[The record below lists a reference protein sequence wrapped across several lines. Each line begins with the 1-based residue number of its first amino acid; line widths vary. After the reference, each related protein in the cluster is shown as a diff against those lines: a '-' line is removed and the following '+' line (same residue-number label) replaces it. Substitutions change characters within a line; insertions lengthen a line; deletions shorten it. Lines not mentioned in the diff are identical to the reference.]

1 MQFAL
6 VQYDIVWENKSAN
19 HAVIEQMLFESGVK
33 AGTYVVLPELGDTG
47 FSFDLPTIVDEQ
59 TINWGRELARNMKI
73 WLQVGYARL
82 GEEGQGRNSATII
95 TPEGQIRG
103 TYDKIHPFSFSQ
115 ESEHFRGGE
124 HLIISRCDDINVC
137 PLICYDLRFPEIWR
151 HGALAGAE
159 VFTIGASWP
168 ESRQDH
174 WRALLIARAI
184 ENQSYVVGVNRVGV
198 DPNQSYAGGSMI
210 ISPKGLVLAEAGRE
224 STVLQ
229 ASLEASKVISWR
241 REFPALQDIHG
252 EFLGALRVEKTI

>member
-6 VQYDIVWENKSAN
+6 LQYDIAWENKSAN
-19 HAVIEQMLFESGVK
+19 HALIEQMLFESGVK
-33 AGTYVVLPELGDTG
+33 AGAFVVLPELGDTG
-47 FSFDLPTIVDEQ
+47 FSFNLTKIVDDQ
-59 TINWGRELARNMKI
+59 TINWGQELARNMKI
-73 WLQVGYARL
+73 WLQVGHARL
-82 GEEGQGRNSATII
+82 GEEGRGRNCATII
-95 TPEGQIRG
+95 TPEGQIAG
-103 TYDKIHPFSFSQ
+103 SYDKIHPFSFGK
-115 ESEHFRGGE
+115 ETEHYQGGE
-124 HLIISRCDDINVC
+124 HLLIRRCDDINVC

-210 ISPKGLVLAEAGRE
+210 VSPRGLILAEAGQE
-224 STVLQ
+224 ATVLVGKLD
-229 ASLEASKVISWR
+229 AAKVIDWR
-241 REFPALQDIHG
+241 AEFPALKDLHG